1 MDASQ
6 VISVGALRQAAENQ
20 EVEAPI
26 LQCVQ
31 LKPMS
36 SQNGAER
43 FRVVMNDSVNF
54 MQGMLGQ
61 RKIERA
67 MSQIEISKLIIIPLQ
82 SSITSCM
89 RTGLRRATCAA

>member
-1 MDASQ
+1 MSQAQLSNNMDASQ
-6 VISVGALRQAAENQ
+6 IISVGALRQAAEGQ

-61 RKIERA
+61 RK
-67 MSQIEISKLIIIPLQ
+67 
-82 SSITSCM
+82 
-89 RTGLRRATCAA
+89 